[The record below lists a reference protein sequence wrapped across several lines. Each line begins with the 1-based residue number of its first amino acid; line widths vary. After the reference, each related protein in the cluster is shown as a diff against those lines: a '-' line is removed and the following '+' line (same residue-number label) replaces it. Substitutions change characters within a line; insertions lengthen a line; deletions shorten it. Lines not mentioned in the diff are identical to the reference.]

1 MDASDVLE
9 HLEEPWYYE
18 VAVGRGTREMWK

>member
-9 HLEEPWYYE
+9 NLEEPWYYE
-18 VAVGRGTREMWK
+18 VTAGRGTIEMWK